1 MVHHP
6 ETEKLPRCTRCGK
19 RLSNDEDHCPVC
31 GLNRVGLLAVN
42 LRDLKTTL
50 RLLRALK
57 DQGDLDPETFER
69 AQQCVQSRLDTLTS
83 KPRPK
88 PVEMLPDVMPAQ
100 PLPKPVEVV
109 QEILPIAPPE
119 PVPAPQPALLQP
131 QMDKF
136 LEVCQDVRDL
146 AAEQTYR
153 VAEWGRR
160 VSEGENPLAAA
171 VAPASAA
178 QHDSNSKPPVI
189 PKPPPPEPPKPRR
202 SLAEVFGAFMQES
215 NIVWG
220 ELIAGLVMV
229 GSSVALVISL
239 WKTLEVVPYFP
250 FLIFTA
256 ITVAVFGAGL
266 YSLSHWKLE
275 STSRGLL
282 TIATLLVPLNFLVMA
297 GLLVE
302 QGVGEGGPDLWWR
315 LASEA
320 AALGAFAYLLGKAGL
335 VLVADGRWWLT
346 LAVLG
351 ISASALASPRLLS
364 QERTDLW
371 RSLAAGLLPVACFV
385 AGTGG
390 MLYQLQRPTD
400 PGRAKGLLLFLG
412 LATFPLIL
420 SLGFLAYWSQNI
432 GLDLRAAFQRMSFLL
447 TVAGTPLLTAGLL
460 VQRVGG
466 PAPERRLGTLRT
478 AGTAVAF
485 GGMAIML
492 AAVPLAWPG
501 PWTTAL
507 VCGFNFVVLT
517 IVAIRLGLPLAHV
530 AALPCLVAGYLT
542 AYHHFIG
549 SLQADG
555 GQQLIALLVSQS
567 TGLALV
573 GLVLALAVAA
583 EMLVRTSY
591 RIHGIYYAI
600 AGSVLAL
607 ASLAIVNARGIGN
620 PGHAAIVTG
629 IYAIGGLAANL
640 RWRRAIVD
648 YLALALVPVATI
660 WAMLWTWHSFTPSWG
675 AVLAVE
681 SLTLALV
688 AVTVR
693 SRLLTPMAWKHTALG
708 VAILSLFLALFAPGM
723 AAAGVTAGSLAIL
736 ALTFLVLAR
745 AYEEVAL
752 TWIGSA
758 VLLGCFLQI
767 SNWEIVRDQ
776 TPDAYAIAILIH
788 ASLVLLIGLVLR
800 TFTVKNSWTERL
812 YSRPLP
818 WIALASSL
826 LAPVCLGYLFSG
838 QFYHLACYTA
848 WISAI
853 WLAVAILTKSALLFA
868 AFQAALSSSV
878 LLAVTSWLQ
887 TRPWME
893 RLPDDLLD
901 PRSLQVYG
909 IGLAGLGLVWL
920 SIRFVCRQNQRAQ
933 KLLNPTVPAF
943 DWAMLGVL
951 VLGQFALAV
960 WAVLPGILQEVGFIP
975 LTINWPASFVYT
987 FGSGAWLLLGLLA
1000 VNLSIA
1006 LWEREQVAALYGLVL
1021 LAVTAPILLAGPFA
1035 VDRAEIAA
1043 LSWSLSICFLA
1054 VSLLLWL
1061 RTSLCRLPLI
1071 TSIGKD
1077 FDSGV
1082 STNLRRMLVTLT
1094 VLPVVVITALVTL
1107 VSLSQPQPGPVAGT
1121 FFAKLGPAAAMVA
1134 PLTLLC
1140 VGLVG
1145 HALRECSPG
1154 YAFSAGLVVNF
1165 AVVTGY
1171 LLALVNGGNSIGVV
1185 ESVRLLQLA
1194 SITAA
1199 VWALVVLA
1207 SRPWI
1212 AAWREGDDRP
1222 MARGLFSLQ
1231 VLQGL
1236 VVNAILLFNGIALL
1250 IRVFPEQAS
1259 WSVEVG
1265 SPLGWV
1271 ALILAFAAVFWRAL
1285 QQRRLPSPDSFG
1297 LVGLTVVGL
1306 AACSMLRWHPAWA
1319 YRTLMIGWALYM
1331 PALVGAAWLSSRRQG
1346 NTGILGPVLA
1356 PPIVALWVRV
1366 TGIAVLLL
1374 GIHAAVAFH
1383 DHLWAAAAIAIAGT
1397 AGAAMA
1403 VWRQREDWAFVAG
1416 LAVNLAASL
1425 IVWHFRWDVP
1435 FETWW
1440 LYLVQANIVSAA
1452 VVALLWLGAR
1462 KLLYGD
1468 SNLSLRSAPL
1478 LAMQIALAFGG
1489 NALVLTCACITI
1501 ILEPAQPLY
1510 ATLAPIGSIVG
1521 WAALGLTATTAFWY
1535 ARQKD
1540 RGHVL
1545 MFTGLLFGMLASIT
1559 EGLNNPENPWLA
1571 YHVLLAAWTGLG
1583 LALVA
1588 AEPLSRLRDGD
1599 ETPFSP
1605 FPHLASW
1612 VAFSANHFRIW
1623 LHAVGLL
1630 VLLLAL
1636 RAATTDPQRPYWSS
1650 GATLAVAVMAGA
1662 TAVRSRS
1669 QAGVYYS
1676 GLLIPL
1682 ASWLAWVA
1690 WNPLSGIRIWPV
1702 AIYSLGYTLLLA
1714 FALASMI
1721 WSLIEFILRAGTPSV
1736 TLRGEKM
1743 GTGSG
1748 HPNRNLADVSS
1759 QLVPV
1764 PIFSPPLQ
1772 AGMPA
1777 FAHLSAW
1784 LAAILGGLL
1793 LVANFPGDL
1802 MFTGIPVN
1810 WLLPAAA
1817 LLALALAFLTFL
1829 WDTEAPGPVAGLYA
1843 TGLLILGLGL
1853 QSCAL
1858 NPDRFAW
1865 TASLAVAAY
1874 LLLTGL
1880 LGQALPRLD
1889 ELWRALRVKPQPA
1902 WPAMWFLVSQTV
1914 AGAVV
1919 VGLSLWIVVTFDAL
1933 NDRLIGSISVAL
1945 LVPTGILLA
1954 SGASGRIANPFRG
1967 ATLSLAVLLAV
1978 ELGWAA
1984 LDPNTIAVKLHR
1996 HVLLLLALAA
2006 MTLVEG
2012 VMLPR
2017 LIAGF
2022 ESWLTSARR
2031 AGPVLLAITMVVLI
2045 GLLGHEAA
2053 YFNAETKHT
2062 PLALWETATVGIA
2075 LIGLIG
2081 SGICF
2086 AVAPT
2091 TDPYELSEQRRPLYV
2106 YAAELLL
2113 LFLFVHVRLNVPEL
2127 FGGALTK
2134 FWPLAI
2140 MAIAFIGIGL
2150 SEFFRRSGL
2159 QVLSQPLQRT
2169 GVFMPLLPLLA
2180 FWVQPPQGVHDFLI
2194 RSIPALQPP
2203 LEPLMKLHPNYGNY
2217 AIIWFTLGLLYSWVA
2232 SIKRSFRFALLAAL
2246 AGNFGLWAL
2255 LYNADLSF
2263 FTHPQVWMI
2272 PLALILLVSEHINR
2286 SELGRQKS
2294 NALRYLG
2301 LTMIYI
2307 SSTADMFLAWG
2318 ENPYLPM
2325 VLAALSIL
2333 GVFAGILL
2341 RVTAFLYLGTSFLF
2355 VVVFS
2360 MIWHAAV
2367 DGRQMW
2373 LWWACGIGL
2382 GALIFALFAV
2392 FEKRREDVLKLIED
2406 IKSWE

>member
-1 MVHHP
+1 MLFLLALVGHGLWVFVAAVFRLLTGGASRSLVLHP

-19 RLSNDEDHCPVC
+19 RLSSDEDHCPVC

-50 RLLRALK
+50 RLLHALK
-57 DQGDLDPETFER
+57 EQGDLDAETFER
-69 AQQCVQSRLDTLTS
+69 VQQSVQARLDTLTS

-88 PVEMLPDVMPAQ
+88 PVEILPEVMPAQ

-109 QEILPIAPPE
+109 QEVLPIAPPPE
-119 PVPAPQPALLQP
+119 PVPVPQPALLQP
-131 QMDKF
+131 QIEKF

-146 AAEQTYR
+146 AADQTYR

-160 VSEGENPLAAA
+160 VSEGENPLAGA
-171 VAPASAA
+171 VVPESAA
-178 QHDSNSKPPVI
+178 LHDSTSKPPVVS
-189 PKPPPPEPPKPRR
+189 KAPPPEPPKPRR

-297 GLLVE
+297 GLLVKR
-302 QGVGEGGPDLWWR
+302 GVGEGGPDLWWR

-320 AALGAFAYLLGKAGL
+320 AALGAFAFLLGKAGR

-351 ISASALASPRLLS
+351 ISASALASPRLLN
-364 QERTDLW
+364 EDHTRLW

-390 MLYQLQRPTD
+390 MLLRLQRPAD
-400 PGRAKGLLLFLG
+400 PGRAKSLLLFLG

-420 SLGFLAYWSQNI
+420 SLGFLVYWSQNI

-447 TVAGTPLLTAGLL
+447 AVAGTPLLTAGLL

-466 PAPERRLGTLRT
+466 PAPERGLGTLRT

-492 AAVPLAWPG
+492 AAVPLSWPG

-517 IVAIRLGLPLAHV
+517 IVAIRLDLPLAHV
-530 AALPCLVAGYLT
+530 GALPCLVAGYLT
-542 AYHHFIG
+542 AYHYFIG
-549 SLQADG
+549 SLPADG
-555 GQQLIALLVSQS
+555 GQELIALLLSQS

-573 GLVLALAVAA
+573 GLVLALAVTA
-583 EMLVRTSY
+583 ELLVRTTY
-591 RIHGIYYAI
+591 RIHGIYYAV

-607 ASLAIVNARGIGN
+607 ASLAIVNSRGIGN

-675 AVLAVE
+675 ALLAVE
-681 SLTLALV
+681 SLTLALI
-688 AVTVR
+688 AATVR
-693 SRLLTPMAWKHTALG
+693 NRLLTPSAWKHTALG
-708 VAILSLFLALFAPGM
+708 VVTVALLLTLSAPGM
-723 AAAGVTAGSLAIL
+723 PASEITAGSLAIL
-736 ALTFLVLAR
+736 ALTFLVLAW

-752 TWIGSA
+752 TWIGSGL
-758 VLLGCFLQI
+758 LLGCFLQI
-767 SNWEIVRDQ
+767 SNWETVRDQ

-812 YSRPLP
+812 YARSLP

-853 WLAVAILTKSALLFA
+853 WLGVAILMESALLFA

-887 TRPWME
+887 TRPWVE

-901 PRSLQVYG
+901 PRSLQAYG

-920 SIRFVCRQNQRAQ
+920 STRFVCRQYQRAQ
-933 KLLNPTVPAF
+933 KLLEPAVPAF
-943 DWAMLGVL
+943 DWALLGVL
-951 VLGQFALAV
+951 VLGQFALAA
-960 WAVLPGILQEVGFIP
+960 WAVLPGILQEVGFTP
-975 LTINWPASFVYT
+975 LTTNWPPSYALA

-1000 VNLSIA
+1000 VNLFVA
-1006 LWEREQVAALYGLVL
+1006 LRERERLAALYGLVL
-1021 LAVTAPILLAGPFA
+1021 LAVTVPILLAGPFA
-1035 VDRAEIAA
+1035 ADRAEIAA
-1043 LSWSLSICFLA
+1043 LCLGLSLCYLT
-1054 VSLLLWL
+1054 VSLLLWMRGAL
-1061 RTSLCRLPLI
+1061 GRLPI
-1071 TSIGKD
+1071 IARVDKD
-1077 FDSGV
+1077 FDHHV
-1082 STNLRRMLVTLT
+1082 SASVRWMLLALT
-1094 VLPVVVITALVTL
+1094 VLPALVITALVTL
-1107 VSLSQPQPGPVAGT
+1107 VSLAEPRLEPVAGT
-1121 FFAKLGPAAAMVA
+1121 FFAKLGPVLAIVV
-1134 PLTLLC
+1134 PLILIC

-1171 LLALVNGGNSIGVV
+1171 LLALVKGGNSIGVV
-1185 ESVRLLQLA
+1185 ESVRLLQLV

-1199 VWALVVLA
+1199 IWALIVLA

-1212 AAWREGDDRP
+1212 TAWREGDDRP

-1231 VLQGL
+1231 VLQP
-1236 VVNAILLFNGIALL
+1236 VVGNAILLFNGIALL
-1250 IRVFPEQAS
+1250 ISMFPEQAS

-1265 SPLGWV
+1265 SPLGWT
-1271 ALILAFAAVFWRAL
+1271 ALVLALAAVIWRAVL
-1285 QQRRLPSPDSFG
+1285 QHRLPIPDSFG
-1297 LVGLTVVGL
+1297 LVGLTLVGL
-1306 AACSMLRWHPAWA
+1306 AACSMLRWQPAWA
-1319 YRTLMIGWALYM
+1319 YRTLMLGWALYM
-1331 PALVGAAWLSSRRQG
+1331 PALVGAAWLWSRRPA
-1346 NTGILGPVLA
+1346 NLGILGPVLA
-1356 PPIVALWVRV
+1356 PPIVAMWVRLTCV
-1366 TGIAVLLL
+1366 AVVLL

-1383 DHLWAAAAIAIAGT
+1383 DHLWGAASIAFAGT

-1403 VWRQREDWAFVAG
+1403 VWRRREDWAFVAG

-1425 IVWHFRWDVP
+1425 VVWDFRWDVP

-1478 LAMQIALAFGG
+1478 LAMQIALAFGS

-1501 ILEPAQPLY
+1501 ILEPAQPLF
-1510 ATLAPIGSIVG
+1510 AALIPIGSFVG
-1521 WAALGLTATTAFWY
+1521 WAALALTATAAFRY
-1535 ARQKD
+1535 AGPKE

-1545 MFTGLLFGMLASIT
+1545 MFTGLLLGMLASIT
-1559 EGLNNPENPWLA
+1559 EGLNNPEKPWLA

-1583 LALVA
+1583 LVLVA

-1612 VAFSANHFRIW
+1612 VAFSPNHFRIW
-1623 LHAVGLL
+1623 LHTVGLL

-1636 RAATTDPQRPYWSS
+1636 RSATTDPQRPYWSS

-1676 GLLIPL
+1676 GLLMPL
-1682 ASWLAWVA
+1682 ACCLTWIA
-1690 WNPLSGIRIWPV
+1690 WNPLSEILIWPV
-1702 AIYSLGYTLLLA
+1702 AVYSLGYTLLLA

-1736 TLRGEKM
+1736 TLRGDEKM

-1748 HPNRNLADVSS
+1748 HPNRKLEDASS
-1759 QLVPV
+1759 QPVPV
-1764 PIFSPPLQ
+1764 PIVSPPFQ
-1772 AGMPA
+1772 AALPA
-1777 FAHLSAW
+1777 FAHVAAW
-1784 LAAILGGLL
+1784 LATILGGLL

-1810 WLLPAAA
+1810 GLLPAGALAA
-1817 LLALALAFLTFL
+1817 LTMAFIAFL
-1829 WDTEAPGPVAGLYA
+1829 WDADAPYALAGLYA
-1843 TGLLILGLGL
+1843 TGVLILGLGL
-1853 QSCAL
+1853 QAL
-1858 NPDRFAW
+1858 ALAPDRFIW
-1865 TASLAVAAY
+1865 TSSLALAAY
-1874 LLLTGL
+1874 VLMTAL
-1880 LGQALPRLD
+1880 LGSLLPRLD
-1889 ELWRALRVKPQPA
+1889 ELWRALRMKREPA
-1902 WPAMWFLVSQTV
+1902 WPEPWFLFSQALASV
-1914 AGAVV
+1914 VV

-1933 NDRLIGSISVAL
+1933 NDRLIGSIALAL
-1945 LVPTGILLA
+1945 LVPTAILLA
-1954 SGASGRIANPFRG
+1954 NGASGRIANKLRG

-1996 HVLLLLALAA
+1996 HVLLLLALAV

-2012 VMLPR
+2012 VILPR

-2022 ESWLTSARR
+2022 GSWLTSARR

-2053 YFNAETKHT
+2053 YFNAATKHT
-2062 PLALWETATVGIA
+2062 PLASWETATVGMA

-2086 AVAPT
+2086 AVAPA

-2150 SEFFRRSGL
+2150 SEFFKRRGL
-2159 QVLSQPLQRT
+2159 SVLSQPLQRT

-2180 FWVQPPQGVHDFLI
+2180 FWVQPPQAVHDFLV

-2217 AIIWFTLGLLYSWVA
+2217 AIIWFALGLLYSWVA

-2286 SELGRQKS
+2286 RELGRQKS

-2301 LTMIYI
+2301 LTMIYV

-2367 DGRQMW
+2367 DGR
-2373 LWWACGIGL
+2373 
-2382 GALIFALFAV
+2382 
-2392 FEKRREDVLKLIED
+2392 
-2406 IKSWE
+2406 